1 MCSKNPI
8 CGIIQ
13 EVLFKYTCMHYM
25 YIYIYI
31 YICVNLA
38 VIRDSEWV
46 EPMEFWE
53 NADTKRRLHNL
64 VTVSGALSFL
74 TPLRARLATEEE
86 ITLFHTKEYFQS
98 VKDQAE
104 KGTRYFFALEMK
116 EVFAFLRTY
125 WEIYIH

>member
-1 MCSKNPI
+1 MIVSY
-8 CGIIQ
+8 
-13 EVLFKYTCMHYM
+13 EVYVYM
-25 YIYIYI
+25 YV
-31 YICVNLA
+31 CVGMNLQ

-74 TPLRARLATEEE
+74 TPLRARPATEEE
-86 ITLFHTKEYFQS
+86 ITRFHTKEYFQS

-104 KGTRYFFALEMK
+104 KGSSS
-116 EVFAFLRTY
+116 
-125 WEIYIH
+125 